1 MQLNAALK
9 DLFLFRFGKKKKKK
23 MCLENKQKNP
33 IFMPTIFLSV
43 FFFIFWHAPMHHTI
57 RISSNGQKFFFD
69 LSFLRLTFF
78 PIFIP
83 LNKFIIVTV
92 ITVIMPYF
100 YLLLCHRQITDK
112 SQSVW
117 HCGPLPC
124 VLKRSG
130 IIFNNHGSMHI
141 TMLHISRVIY

>member
-1 MQLNAALK
+1 
-9 DLFLFRFGKKKKKK
+9 

>member
-9 DLFLFRFGKKKKKK
+9 DLFLFRFGQKKKKCVWKTSKK
-23 MCLENKQKNP
+23 ILYLCPQFFCL
-33 IFMPTIFLSV
+33 
-43 FFFIFWHAPMHHTI
+43 FFFFVFWHAPMHHTI

-69 LSFLRLTFF
+69 LSFLRLAFF

-92 ITVIMPYF
+92 LTVIMPYF